1 MPFPFLVQL
10 AISVALQVIGYLLL
24 PKPPKEVPP
33 ELTDFED
40 PTAEGGRPIP
50 VVWGS
55 GTITGL
61 NILDY
66 KDKSIGKRQV
76 KVSKK

>member
-1 MPFPFLVQL
+1 MPFPFLAQL

-24 PKPPKEVPP
+24 PKPPKEAPP
-33 ELTDFED
+33 ELSDFED
-40 PTAEGGRPIP
+40 PTAEAGRPIP

-61 NILDY
+61 NIMDFN
-66 KDKSIGKRQV
+66 DKKIAKRKV
-76 KVSKK
+76 KVDKK